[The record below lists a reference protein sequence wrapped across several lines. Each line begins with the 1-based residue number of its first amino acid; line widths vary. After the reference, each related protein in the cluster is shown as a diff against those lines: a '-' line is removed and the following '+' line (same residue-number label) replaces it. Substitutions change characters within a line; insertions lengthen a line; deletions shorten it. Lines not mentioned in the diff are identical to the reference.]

1 MADGTKEAFPAGWTP
16 FEDPG
21 FVALTGPVYWREA
34 DGAKDG
40 AKDFAFRTEEKHV
53 NLVGIVHGGML
64 VTFADRALSICAR
77 DAVGGAGC
85 VTIEMNVQF
94 VGAAKIGDV
103 IETTPE
109 IVRKTS
115 SLIFVRTVLTCEG
128 RVIAAISGIWKVMRE
143 KGG

>member
-1 MADGTKEAFPAGWTP
+1 MADAENEAFPAGWTP

-34 DGAKDG
+34 GG
-40 AKDFAFRTEEKHV
+40 PKDFAFRTEDKHV

-77 DAVGGAGC
+77 DAAGGAGC

-128 RVIAAISGIWKVMRE
+128 RAIAAISGIWKVLRE
-143 KGG
+143 KVA

>member
-1 MADGTKEAFPAGWTP
+1 MAEGENGTFPAGWTP

-21 FVALTGPVYWREA
+21 FVAHVGPVFWREA
-34 DGAKDG
+34 GGGKDY
-40 AKDFAFRTEEKHV
+40 AFRTVDKHV

-77 DAVGGAGC
+77 DATGGAVC

-103 IETTPE
+103 IETTPQ
-109 IVRKTS
+109 IVRQTS
-115 SLIFVRTVLTCEG
+115 SLIFVRTVLTCED
-128 RVIAAISGIWKVMRE
+128 RPIAAISGIWKVLRE
-143 KGG
+143 KQKG